1 MKPPNVNKSWT
12 VTVKFFVETLDAASL
27 AVHVT
32 VVVPTGN
39 TEPLAGLQTTD
50 TTPTA
55 SVAVGVV

>member
-1 MKPPNVNKSWT
+1 VNKSWT
-12 VTVKFFVETLDAASL
+12 VTVKFFVERFDAASL

-32 VVVPTGN
+32 VVVPTRN
-39 TEPLAGLQTTD
+39 TEPLAGLQRTD